1 MKKRDLMIRIP
12 VLIVTLVAL
21 LVAGTLSLAALESAQ
36 RPVVLSQRY
45 EHQPS
50 TGPGLTSVAQAQES
64 GTELTVYN
72 QDIALVRD
80 TRSFDL
86 EQGVN
91 EVRFSDVASQIDP
104 TSVHFRSLTDPEGT
118 TVLEQNY
125 EYDIVGTRKL
135 MQKYVDRE
143 IDLVTQDGS
152 EYQGTLLSGADDVIL
167 QDANGGVTV
176 VRLDQVQQ
184 FSFPELPEGLI
195 TRPTLVWLLA
205 AGQSGDQ
212 DVEVTYMTSGINWQ
226 ADYVVQLNEDDTAL
240 DLNGWIT
247 LNNQSGATYS
257 DAKLKLVAG
266 DVNVVRQAKA
276 VVARDMVLE
285 AEASAAAPAVEEREL
300 FEYHLYDVQRPVTVR
315 DNQTKQI
322 EFTSA
327 ADVPAEKFFVY
338 DGASGLGF
346 YGYAI
351 SDPGYGTYSNP
362 DVNIYLQIENEE
374 ESGLG
379 IPLPAGRVR
388 VYKADV
394 DGSLQFVGEDRI
406 DHTPKDESV
415 RLLLGNAFDIV
426 GERRQTDFQQ
436 LGRDVIEESFEIV
449 VRNHKDE
456 DVEVRVLEHLFRW
469 SEWEI
474 VQESADHTKL
484 DQGTVEWRL
493 PVPADGETTLSYTVR
508 YQF

>member
-1 MKKRDLMIRIP
+1 MKKRTLLTRV
-12 VLIVTLVAL
+12 VLVTALGGL
-21 LVAGTLSLAALESAQ
+21 LVAGGNLLSGRESAA
-36 RPVVLSQRY
+36 VIVSEGSASQ
-45 EHQPS
+45 
-50 TGPGLTSVAQAQES
+50 TAAMPGLASVASAQ
-64 GTELTVYN
+64 GKGVELTVYN

-86 EQGVN
+86 ERGVN
-91 EVRFSDVASQIDP
+91 EVRFADVASQIDP
-104 TSVHFRSLTDPEGT
+104 TSVHFRSLTDPDGT

-125 EYDIVGTRKL
+125 EYDIVGSQKL
-135 MQKYVDRE
+135 LQKYVDQE
-143 IDLVTQDGS
+143 IELVTQDGS
-152 EYQGTLLSGADDVIL
+152 EYQGTLLSGAGDIIL

-176 VRLDQVQQ
+176 IRLEQVQQ
-184 FSFPELPEGLI
+184 FDFPALPEGLI
-195 TRPTLVWLLA
+195 TRPTLVWLLNTEQGEA
-205 AGQSGDQ
+205 Q
-212 DVEVTYMTSGINWQ
+212 DVEVTYMTGGINWR
-226 ADYVVQLNEDDTAL
+226 ADYVVQLNEADTAL

-247 LNNQSGATYS
+247 LDNRSGATYS

-266 DVNVVRQAKA
+266 DVNVVRQAP
-276 VVARDMVLE
+276 ARADRGMMVE
-285 AEASAAAPAVEEREL
+285 AEVVPTAPAVQEREL

-338 DGASGLGF
+338 DGAQGLAF

-351 SDPGYGTYSNP
+351 TEPGYGTYSNP
-362 DVNIYLQIENEE
+362 DVNIYLQIQNEE
-374 ESGLG
+374 ENGLG

-394 DGSLQFVGEDRI
+394 DGSLQFVGEDQI
-406 DHTPKDESV
+406 DHTPKDETV

-436 LGRDVIEESFEIV
+436 LGRDTIEESFEISL
-449 VRNHKDE
+449 RNHKDQ
-456 DVEVRVLEHLFRW
+456 DVEVRVVEHLFRW

-474 VQESADHTKL
+474 VQESADHSKL

-493 PVPADGETTLSYTVR
+493 KVPANGEATLTYTVR
-508 YQF
+508 YEF